1 MKISFQHH
9 KKVLFSKKW
18 IFLFCSF
25 FFFFFAVSS
34 YDLGISLY
42 LKSVNLEILWPLI
55 LIVEQIS
62 IIVMPLLVT
71 RISSRIGNL
80 KLAKWATV
88 TLSVFFFLSFFTESI
103 LLILFFTFPFFL
115 RIYNNS
121 LNPYI
126 SKTSEPD
133 SRSFVFAIRDFFLY
147 LGVAT
152 GLIVSTIIFTED
164 FSFLNLIRF
173 FSVVFLVS
181 AGFLFLKKEDHKPK
195 DHKNHISLF
204 SFPLKKVSN
213 KRTLIVFI
221 LIFTGFTWI
230 MYVIKYIPLFFI
242 DIGFLPSEI
251 FFTYALTYLAVPFMA
266 IVASLFATEKNLKK
280 WYLFDIIIDIVPFTL
295 ILFAGL
301 DISIAIFA
309 LLFIQLRDFLGPIGI
324 AYFFNSF
331 NENEQNEAW
340 GILGTFNSLIALPFP
355 LLVSVLFGYNP
366 AYLFVITVITILI
379 VFVIAYSLLPNKN
392 KER

>member
-1 MKISFQHH
+1 
-9 KKVLFSKKW
+9 
-18 IFLFCSF
+18 
-25 FFFFFAVSS
+25 
-34 YDLGISLY
+34 
-42 LKSVNLEILWPLI
+42 WPLI

-62 IIVMPLLVT
+62 IIIMPLLVT
-71 RISSRIGNL
+71 RVSSIIGNL
-80 KLAKWATV
+80 RLAKWATV
-88 TLSVFFFLSFFTESI
+88 TLSIFFFLSFFTESI

-126 SKTSEPD
+126 SKTSGPD

-152 GLIVSTIIFTED
+152 GLVVSTIIFTED

-181 AGFLFLKKEDHKPK
+181 AGFLFLKKEEHKPK

-213 KRTLIVFI
+213 KRTLIVFV

-230 MYVIKYIPLFFI
+230 MYVIKYIPLYFV

-266 IVASLFATEKNLKK
+266 IVASLFVTEKNLKK

-301 DISIAIFA
+301 DISIAVFA

-331 NENEQNEAW
+331 DEDEQNEAW
-340 GILGTFNSLIALPFP
+340 GVLGTFNSLVALPFP
-355 LLVSVLFGYNP
+355 LLVSVLFGFDP
-366 AYLFVITVITILI
+366 TYLFVITVITILI

-392 KER
+392 KES

>member
-9 KKVLFSKKW
+9 KEILFNKKW

-62 IIVMPLLVT
+62 IIIMPLLVT
-71 RISSRIGNL
+71 RISSIIGNL

-88 TLSVFFFLSFFTESI
+88 TLSLFFFLSFFTESI

-152 GLIVSTIIFTED
+152 GLVVSTIIFTED

-181 AGFLFLKKEDHKPK
+181 AGFLFLKKEEHKPK

-331 NENEQNEAW
+331 HENEQNEAW
-340 GILGTFNSLIALPFP
+340 GVLGTFNSLIALPFP

-379 VFVIAYSLLPNKN
+379 VFVIAYSLLPSKN
-392 KER
+392 KEN

>member
-1 MKISFQHH
+1 MKINFQHH
-9 KKVLFSKKW
+9 KEIIFNKKW
-18 IFLFCSF
+18 LFLFCSF
-25 FFFFFAVSS
+25 FFFFFAMSS

-42 LKSVNLEILWPLI
+42 LKSVNLEILWPFI
-55 LIVEQIS
+55 LIIEQIS
-62 IIVMPLLVT
+62 TIIMPLVVT

-88 TLSVFFFLSFFTESI
+88 TLSILFFMSLFTESI
-103 LLILFFTFPFFL
+103 LLTIFFTFPFFL

-126 SKTSEPD
+126 SRTSKPD

-147 LGVAT
+147 MGVAT
-152 GLIVSTIIFTED
+152 GLVVSTIIFAED
-164 FSFLNLIRF
+164 FSFLKLIRF
-173 FSVVFLVS
+173 FSAIFLVS
-181 AGFLFLKKEDHKPK
+181 AGFLFLKKEEHEHN
-195 DHKNHISLF
+195 DHKNQESIF

-213 KRTLIVFI
+213 KRTLIIFI

-230 MYVIKYIPLFFI
+230 LYVIKYIPLYFV

-251 FFTYALTYLAVPFMA
+251 YFSYALTYLGIPFMA
-266 IVASLFATEKNLKK
+266 IVASLFITEKNLKK

-331 NENEQNEAW
+331 PENEQNEAW
-340 GILGTFNSLIALPFP
+340 GVLGTFNSLIALPFP
-355 LLVSVLFGYNP
+355 LLVSVLFGFNP
-366 AYLFVITVITILI
+366 AYLFIITVITILI
-379 VFVIAYSLLPNKN
+379 VFVIAYSLLPSKN
-392 KER
+392 KEK

>member
-42 LKSVNLEILWPLI
+42 LKSVNLEILWPFI

-71 RISSRIGNL
+71 RISSIIGNL

-88 TLSVFFFLSFFTESI
+88 TLSIFFFLSFFTESV

-152 GLIVSTIIFTED
+152 GLVVSTIIFTKD

-173 FSVVFLVS
+173 FSLVFLVS
-181 AGFLFLKKEDHKPK
+181 AGFLFLKKEELKPN

-213 KRTLIVFI
+213 KRTLVVFI

-230 MYVIKYIPLFFI
+230 MYVIKYIPLYFV

-295 ILFAGL
+295 ILFASL

-331 NENEQNEAW
+331 EEDEQNEAW
-340 GILGTFNSLIALPFP
+340 GVLGTFNSLIALPFP

-366 AYLFVITVITILI
+366 AYLFIITVITILI
-379 VFVIAYSLLPNKN
+379 VFVIAYSLLPSKN
-392 KER
+392 KKK

>member
-1 MKISFQHH
+1 MKISFKHH

-42 LKSVNLEILWPLI
+42 LKSVSLEILWPLI
-55 LIVEQIS
+55 LIIEQIS

-71 RISSRIGNL
+71 RISSRVGNL

-88 TLSVFFFLSFFTESI
+88 TLSIFFFLSFFTESV

-147 LGVAT
+147 MGVAT
-152 GLIVSTIIFTED
+152 GLVVSTIIFTED

-181 AGFLFLKKEDHKPK
+181 AGFLFLKKEERQPD
-195 DHKNHISLF
+195 DHKNQKSLF

-213 KRTLIVFI
+213 KRILIIFV

-230 MYVIKYIPLFFI
+230 MYVIKYIPLYFV

-331 NENEQNEAW
+331 DEDEQNEAW
-340 GILGTFNSLIALPFP
+340 GVLGTFHSLIALPFP
-355 LLVSVLFGYNP
+355 LLVSVLFGFNP
-366 AYLFVITVITILI
+366 AYLFIITVITILI
-379 VFVIAYSLLPNKN
+379 VFVIAYSLLPSKN
-392 KER
+392 KEK